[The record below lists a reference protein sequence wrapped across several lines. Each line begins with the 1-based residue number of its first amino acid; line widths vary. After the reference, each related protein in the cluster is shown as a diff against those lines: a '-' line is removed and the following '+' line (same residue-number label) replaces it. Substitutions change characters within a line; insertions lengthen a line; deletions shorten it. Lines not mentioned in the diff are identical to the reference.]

1 MSLAQPLHRGKQSVL
16 SNPEHL
22 RCLFQEVL
30 GVQPRKGLS
39 SPPRGSWLSELG
51 LRARTEPAQEL
62 SCHSGRRPQRRL
74 RSSALHPFS
83 LQTLGSRGSSG
94 CPGLLPVANLKQFTV
109 CG

>member
-62 SCHSGRRPQRRL
+62 GCHSAGPSAGSAAQPCIPSLSRPW
-74 RSSALHPFS
+74 AHEAAV
-83 LQTLGSRGSSG
+83 GARGLFLW
-94 CPGLLPVANLKQFTV
+94 PI
-109 CG
+109 